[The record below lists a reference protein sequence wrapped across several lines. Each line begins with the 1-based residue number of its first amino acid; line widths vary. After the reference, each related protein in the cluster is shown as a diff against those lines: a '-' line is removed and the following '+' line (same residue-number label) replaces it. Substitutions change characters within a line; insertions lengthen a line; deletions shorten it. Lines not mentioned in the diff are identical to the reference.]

1 MKREPFGARISR
13 REALAALIG
22 VPAALAACSE
32 GPAPRPIEGA
42 IVGAPADLGHRLRDG
57 FLPEPRS
64 RRRVPVVIV
73 GGGVAGLS
81 AAWRLA
87 RAGFHDFELIELD
100 EVLGGTARAGENEI
114 SAYPWGA
121 HYVPVPLAHATG
133 MIELLVE
140 AGAGERD
147 PATGAFVADE
157 AQLCRAPEER
167 VFVADRWYEGLYPWP
182 GARPE
187 ELAERDRFEAEVARW
202 ASLRDARGRRAFAVP
217 MAHGSDDADVTAL
230 DRLSMEEWMEQH
242 GFRSKRLRWFVEYG
256 CRDDFG
262 TALEHTSAWAGLH
275 YFASRWESG
284 DSQPFL
290 TWPEGNGRLVTHLA
304 RRAAA
309 GGARLRAGV
318 AATRLRPAPGEPGA
332 AGATPRGAVEVWTY
346 APATERAE
354 ALVADRVIVALPRPF
369 AARLVGDEDLIA
381 DAREFQVSP
390 WLVANL
396 TLARRPRSRGF
407 PTAWDNVLYESAG
420 LGYVVATHQMDE
432 GRCSPSAVAPVAGDP
447 VGATAL
453 AGAGGRAEPCVRRT
467 PPRFGGSV
475 WTYYLPLAD
484 ADPLAARKRLLETSF
499 EAASEAVLAD
509 LRRAHPDLRACVD
522 RIDVWRWGHAMVRP
536 RPGFVFSAARL
547 RAAAPR
553 GALHFA
559 HTDLSALPLFEEAHH
574 HGVRAAEEVLAAL
587 GVASGAAAE
596 RLA

>member
-1 MKREPFGARISR
+1 
-13 REALAALIG
+13 

-32 GPAPRPIEGA
+32 KPPRPIEGA
-42 IVGAPADLGHRLRDG
+42 IVGGPVDLGHRLRDG

-64 RRRVPVVIV
+64 QRRVPVVIV
-73 GGGVAGLS
+73 GGGIAGLS

-100 EVLGGTARAGENEI
+100 EVLGGTARAGENEV

-121 HYVPVPLAHATG
+121 HYIPVPLAHATG

-140 AGAGERD
+140 AGAGERH
-147 PATGAFVADE
+147 PATGAFVPDE

-230 DRLSMEEWMEQH
+230 DRISMAEWMDQH
-242 GFRSKRLRWFVEYG
+242 GFHSRRLRWFVEYG
-256 CRDDFG
+256 TRDDFG
-262 TALEHTSAWAGLH
+262 ATLETTSAWAGLH
-275 YFASRWESG
+275 YFASRWETG
-284 DSQPFL
+284 DTQPFL

-309 GGARLRAGV
+309 GGAKLRAGV
-318 AATRLRPAPGEPGA
+318 AATRIRPLRMRAAADGA
-332 AGATPRGAVEVWTY
+332 AIRGTVEVWTY

-354 ALVADRVIVALPRPF
+354 VLLADHVIVALPRPF
-369 AARLVGDEDLIA
+369 AARLVGDEELIA
-381 DAREFQVSP
+381 DAREFHVSP

-396 TLARRPRSRGF
+396 TLRGRPVERGF
-407 PTAWDNVLYESAG
+407 PPAWDNVLYQSAG

-432 GRCSPSAVAPVAGDP
+432 GKCSASVLGPLTGDP
-447 VGATAL
+447 VGLAAGATASDSWG
-453 AGAGGRAEPCVRRT
+453 GACVRRT
-467 PPRFGGSV
+467 PPRFGSTV
-475 WTYYLPLAD
+475 WTYYLPLVDAD
-484 ADPLAARKRLLETSF
+484 AVAARKRLLETTF
-499 EAASEAVLAD
+499 ESASEAILAD
-509 LRRAHPDLRACVD
+509 LRRAHPDLRQRVS

-536 RPGFVFSAARL
+536 RPGFVFSAARA

-553 GALHFA
+553 GAIHFA
-559 HTDLSALPLFEEAHH
+559 HTDLSALPLFEEANH
-574 HGVRAAEEVLAAL
+574 HGVRVAEEVLAAL
-587 GVASGAAAE
+587 GVRTES
-596 RLA
+596 LA